1 MSEEKYFQQLTLLFL
16 SSHPQRSV
24 LAFEY
29 PINKEI
35 CKPHLENYP
44 SVVFTKGCLSLKFG
58 FVKRLATSNQL
69 RTNQINYGFTNK
81 RNNREYPN
89 KTITHIAI
97 LLMMGPQISQETKK
111 GVSID
116 EMINSTRKTFGI
128 QFCFSVLDNELKD
141 IFRTWLLL
149 KQNDT
154 LNNGIMTF
162 AFLLFYNLLWLP
174 LIYA

>member
-1 MSEEKYFQQLTLLFL
+1 
-16 SSHPQRSV
+16 
-24 LAFEY
+24 
-29 PINKEI
+29 
-35 CKPHLENYP
+35 
-44 SVVFTKGCLSLKFG
+44 
-58 FVKRLATSNQL
+58 
-69 RTNQINYGFTNK
+69 
-81 RNNREYPN
+81 
-89 KTITHIAI
+89 
-97 LLMMGPQISQETKK
+97 MMGPWISQETKK

-128 QFCFSVLDNELKD
+128 QFCFSVLDKELKD
-141 IFRTWLLL
+141 NFRTWLLL

>member
-1 MSEEKYFQQLTLLFL
+1 
-16 SSHPQRSV
+16 
-24 LAFEY
+24 
-29 PINKEI
+29 
-35 CKPHLENYP
+35 
-44 SVVFTKGCLSLKFG
+44 
-58 FVKRLATSNQL
+58 
-69 RTNQINYGFTNK
+69 
-81 RNNREYPN
+81 
-89 KTITHIAI
+89 
-97 LLMMGPQISQETKK
+97 MMGPWISQETKK

-116 EMINSTRKTFGI
+116 EMINSTRKTFEI

>member
-1 MSEEKYFQQLTLLFL
+1 
-16 SSHPQRSV
+16 
-24 LAFEY
+24 
-29 PINKEI
+29 
-35 CKPHLENYP
+35 
-44 SVVFTKGCLSLKFG
+44 
-58 FVKRLATSNQL
+58 
-69 RTNQINYGFTNK
+69 
-81 RNNREYPN
+81 
-89 KTITHIAI
+89 
-97 LLMMGPQISQETKK
+97 MMGPWISQETKK

-174 LIYA
+174 LIYAWLE

>member
-1 MSEEKYFQQLTLLFL
+1 
-16 SSHPQRSV
+16 
-24 LAFEY
+24 
-29 PINKEI
+29 
-35 CKPHLENYP
+35 
-44 SVVFTKGCLSLKFG
+44 
-58 FVKRLATSNQL
+58 
-69 RTNQINYGFTNK
+69 
-81 RNNREYPN
+81 
-89 KTITHIAI
+89 
-97 LLMMGPQISQETKK
+97 MMGPWISQETKK

-128 QFCFSVLDNELKD
+128 QFCYSVLDNELKD

-154 LNNGIMTF
+154 PNNGIMTF

>member
-1 MSEEKYFQQLTLLFL
+1 
-16 SSHPQRSV
+16 
-24 LAFEY
+24 
-29 PINKEI
+29 
-35 CKPHLENYP
+35 
-44 SVVFTKGCLSLKFG
+44 
-58 FVKRLATSNQL
+58 
-69 RTNQINYGFTNK
+69 
-81 RNNREYPN
+81 
-89 KTITHIAI
+89 
-97 LLMMGPQISQETKK
+97 MMGPWISQETKK

-116 EMINSTRKTFGI
+116 EMINFIPKTFGI

>member
-1 MSEEKYFQQLTLLFL
+1 
-16 SSHPQRSV
+16 
-24 LAFEY
+24 
-29 PINKEI
+29 
-35 CKPHLENYP
+35 
-44 SVVFTKGCLSLKFG
+44 
-58 FVKRLATSNQL
+58 
-69 RTNQINYGFTNK
+69 
-81 RNNREYPN
+81 
-89 KTITHIAI
+89 
-97 LLMMGPQISQETKK
+97 MMGPWISQETKK

-116 EMINSTRKTFGI
+116 EMINSTRKTFEI

-174 LIYA
+174 LIYAWLE